1 MLFLIY
7 VRIDMETVLLEERMK
22 INGEIYICEFN
33 EESMSAAQYHFF
45 YSHLPLFRRKQVNS
59 YRHRIDKIQYTL
71 SYSLF
76 QYACIINK
84 LNITSDEL
92 KCTRFGKPYFATLS
106 RKYFNIANC
115 RKAVCCAFS
124 NHAVGVDISDCIKEI
139 KDILKMSLCQNE
151 IRRVCDDH
159 TPEELF
165 TWYWTL
171 KESYLKYVGIG
182 LNDRLDSLDFSQF
195 EILTNFEAYQCK
207 FMTKRIGNIF
217 IASCAKE
224 TMHFKVVDLN
234 VMQERISLENEKQ
247 MDYWK

>member
-1 MLFLIY
+1 
-7 VRIDMETVLLEERMK
+7 
-22 INGEIYICEFN
+22 
-33 EESMSAAQYHFF
+33 
-45 YSHLPLFRRKQVNS
+45 
-59 YRHRIDKIQYTL
+59 
-71 SYSLF
+71 
-76 QYACIINK
+76 
-84 LNITSDEL
+84 
-92 KCTRFGKPYFATLS
+92 
-106 RKYFNIANC
+106 
-115 RKAVCCAFS
+115 
-124 NHAVGVDISDCIKEI
+124 
-139 KDILKMSLCQNE
+139 MSLCQNE

-159 TPEELF
+159 NPEELF